1 MLRKK
6 FLIHRRDDVDHGV
19 ADGDGVQ
26 RGRFHDF
33 ITLDGV
39 NHPES
44 HRECTRLKSQ
54 IRERAPIMK
63 VKTLTAQ
70 LKKASSLSAQTV
82 ADRLVALRA
91 ERDFSQARLA
101 ELAGVDRKTI
111 NRIENGHFSPSLDTL
126 TRLSVVLKCRL
137 GDLVDPQRSKR

>member
-1 MLRKK
+1 M
-6 FLIHRRDDVDHGV
+6 
-19 ADGDGVQ
+19 
-26 RGRFHDF
+26 
-33 ITLDGV
+33 
-39 NHPES
+39 
-44 HRECTRLKSQ
+44 KSK
-54 IRERAPIMK
+54 IPAS
-63 VKTLTAQ
+63 Q
-70 LKKASSLSAQTV
+70 LKQASMRSAQTA

-137 GDLVDPQRSKR
+137 ADLVEAKRSKR

>member
-1 MLRKK
+1 
-6 FLIHRRDDVDHGV
+6 
-19 ADGDGVQ
+19 
-26 RGRFHDF
+26 
-33 ITLDGV
+33 
-39 NHPES
+39 
-44 HRECTRLKSQ
+44 
-54 IRERAPIMK
+54 MK
-63 VKTLTAQ
+63 AKMLTAQ

-91 ERDFSQARLA
+91 ERGSSQARLA

>member
-1 MLRKK
+1 M
-6 FLIHRRDDVDHGV
+6 
-19 ADGDGVQ
+19 
-26 RGRFHDF
+26 
-33 ITLDGV
+33 
-39 NHPES
+39 
-44 HRECTRLKSQ
+44 KSK
-54 IRERAPIMK
+54 IPAS
-63 VKTLTAQ
+63 Q
-70 LKKASSLSAQTV
+70 LKKASMRSAQTA

-137 GDLVDPQRSKR
+137 SDLVEAKRNKR

>member
-1 MLRKK
+1 
-6 FLIHRRDDVDHGV
+6 
-19 ADGDGVQ
+19 
-26 RGRFHDF
+26 
-33 ITLDGV
+33 
-39 NHPES
+39 
-44 HRECTRLKSQ
+44 
-54 IRERAPIMK
+54 MK

-91 ERDFSQARLA
+91 ERGFSQARLA

-137 GDLVDPQRSKR
+137 ADLVEAKRSKR

>member
-1 MLRKK
+1 
-6 FLIHRRDDVDHGV
+6 
-19 ADGDGVQ
+19 
-26 RGRFHDF
+26 
-33 ITLDGV
+33 
-39 NHPES
+39 
-44 HRECTRLKSQ
+44 
-54 IRERAPIMK
+54 
-63 VKTLTAQ
+63 
-70 LKKASSLSAQTV
+70 
-82 ADRLVALRA
+82 LRA